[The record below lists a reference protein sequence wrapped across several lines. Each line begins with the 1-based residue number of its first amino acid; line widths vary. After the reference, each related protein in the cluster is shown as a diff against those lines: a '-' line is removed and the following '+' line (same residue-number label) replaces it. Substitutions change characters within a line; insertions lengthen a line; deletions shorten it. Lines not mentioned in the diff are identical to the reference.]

1 MSRLGGRNVTS
12 VAPNGDEYCRLR
24 DRAKE
29 TLFKTLSKQIFQKC
43 IFFLIGKFLFL
54 YSLLFIVFFFLG
66 GGGVGGEVRG
76 GLGTLLDLFCLAGS
90 LSLRPAL

>member
-54 YSLLFIVFFFLG
+54 YSLLFIVFFFSWG
-66 GGGVGGEVRG
+66 GGGRWRG
-76 GLGTLLDLFCLAGS
+76 
-90 LSLRPAL
+90 